1 MSIFPPLIYMGLIF
15 MMSSIPGGRRTDGML
30 FFLEPRIS
38 NVLHIPAYGLLFILW
53 YGYFAKRSAR
63 PGLYSFTIATGCG
76 ILNELFQL
84 FIPNRYPSVLD
95 ILFNTTGVAL
105 GFLALRVR
113 KRLSV

>member
-1 MSIFPPLIYMGLIF
+1 MGFIF
-15 MMSSIPGGRRTDGML
+15 MMSSIPGGQRADGML

-63 PGLYSFTIATGCG
+63 AGLYSFTITTGCG
-76 ILNELFQL
+76 ILNELYQF

-95 ILFNTTGVAL
+95 VLLNTTGVAL
-105 GFLALRVR
+105 GFLALRAR
-113 KRLSV
+113 KRYSGL